1 MLLDQNRTPLFE
13 AVKYHVKRN
22 SVPLQIP
29 GHKHGHG
36 LSEYRDFVGENVLR
50 MDLNQ
55 TRGIDLIWDPTRVI
69 LESEALLAEAFGAS
83 DAYFLINGTTSGVQ
97 TMIMSA
103 CKPGAQIILP
113 RNAHK
118 SIFNGL
124 ILSGAEPVYVQP
136 EIDQNLGIVLGIT
149 ESNLAS
155 AIQKNPGASAVLTI
169 NPSYYGI
176 TGHLNQIV
184 EVVHQHG
191 MPVLVDEAHGTH
203 MHFHQGFPVS
213 AMQAGA
219 DMSAA
224 SLHKT
229 GGSMTQSS
237 VLLLNKS
244 DYFNASYVRQVL
256 NLTYSSSPSYVLLC
270 SMDVARKQLATRG
283 EEILGRLLEMLNWA
297 REEINGIEGM
307 FAPTC
312 QYFAN
317 NGPFYLDETKLLVNV
332 QQLGL
337 TGYEVEEL
345 LARDYNILIELADM
359 YNILAITGLGEQR
372 KYLEAFIHALADI
385 SRHAQGRRINK
396 IQSIRFNPVVT
407 MPPREAFYRNK
418 KPVALEQSAGEVS
431 GEMIMVYP
439 PGIPLVSMGEII
451 TSDII
456 DYIKKLKEEKCTLQ
470 GTADPRIEYVMVI
483 K

>member
-1 MLLDQNRTPLFE
+1 
-13 AVKYHVKRN
+13 
-22 SVPLQIP
+22 
-29 GHKHGHG
+29 
-36 LSEYRDFVGENVLR
+36 
-50 MDLNQ
+50 
-55 TRGIDLIWDPTRVI
+55 
-69 LESEALLAEAFGAS
+69 
-83 DAYFLINGTTSGVQ
+83 
-97 TMIMSA
+97 
-103 CKPGAQIILP
+103 
-113 RNAHK
+113 
-118 SIFNGL
+118 
-124 ILSGAEPVYVQP
+124 
-136 EIDQNLGIVLGIT
+136 
-149 ESNLAS
+149 
-155 AIQKNPGASAVLTI
+155 
-169 NPSYYGI
+169 
-176 TGHLNQIV
+176 
-184 EVVHQHG
+184 
-191 MPVLVDEAHGTH
+191 
-203 MHFHQGFPVS
+203 
-213 AMQAGA
+213 
-219 DMSAA
+219 
-224 SLHKT
+224 
-229 GGSMTQSS
+229 MTQSS

-256 NLTYSSSPSYVLLC
+256 NLTDSSSPSYVLLC

-283 EEILGRLLEMLNWA
+283 EEILGRLLGMLNWA